1 MAGKSAFA
9 VNWLFQYSDSNDPS
23 KSQIVG
29 QAAFAPM
36 PVFKAGADAG
46 IKGSSVDGSSSFA
59 IMATTPYADQTWK
72 FLTYLASNEVQM
84 KYSAE
89 MLPVWQN
96 DFQGDALKQLEGAT
110 PTNPVTVPAFLAQFP
125 YANERPTV
133 AYYNEASAAL
143 QLAIQE
149 ALTGVKSPKDALDEA
164 AAKWVELA
172 K

>member
-1 MAGKSAFA
+1 
-9 VNWLFQYSDSNDPS
+9 
-23 KSQIVG
+23 
-29 QAAFAPM
+29 M

-46 IKGSSVDGSSSFA
+46 VKGSSVDGSSAFG
-59 IMATTPYADQTWK
+59 IMATSPYADQTWK
-72 FLTYLASNEVQM
+72 FLTYLASNEVQI

-96 DFQGDALKQLEGAT
+96 DFQGDALAKLEAAT
-110 PTNPVTVPAFLAQFP
+110 PTNPITVPAFLGQFP

-133 AYYNEASAAL
+133 PYYNEASSAL

-149 ALTGVKSPKDALDEA
+149 ALIGVKSPKDALDAA

-172 K
+172 AK